1 MVAIV
6 ALGAM
11 TGNQANAKEF
21 CRQDVTGHMTGCGY
35 DTMEQCKAAS
45 AGIGG
50 DCFRDPFLKD
60 NHDAFAYQPNSPSPE
75 EERASTRRSNHQ
87 TIKDH
92 RGSQLAPR
100 TRKATRP
107 RADFSRGAAIV
118 TPKNRTLARQ
128 GGLAIA

>member
-1 MVAIV
+1 MMKAFLKVGAPVAAMFAIV

-11 TGNQANAKEF
+11 IGNQANAKEF

-60 NHDAFAYQPNSPSPE
+60 SRDAFAYQPNSP
-75 EERASTRRSNHQ
+75 RAKKSARP
-87 TIKDH
+87 
-92 RGSQLAPR
+92 RGEA
-100 TRKATRP
+100 TTRP
-107 RADFSRGAAIV
+107 
-118 TPKNRTLARQ
+118 
-128 GGLAIA
+128 

>member
-1 MVAIV
+1 LNAVAYLSDDIARGPGLPDQQHEETMMKAFLKVGAPVAAMVAIV

-60 NHDAFAYQPNSPSPE
+60 SRDAFAYQPNSPRPKKSARP
-75 EERASTRRSNHQ
+75 
-87 TIKDH
+87 
-92 RGSQLAPR
+92 RGEA
-100 TRKATRP
+100 TTRP
-107 RADFSRGAAIV
+107 
-118 TPKNRTLARQ
+118 
-128 GGLAIA
+128 